1 MNAET
6 TGRGPI
12 ARFPDTEYEPVRP
25 SRLLTAAHDRFCRF
39 HRAVS
44 GLTFG
49 IKSQSRARNHKRAI
63 WAQNAARSMS

>member
-1 MNAET
+1 MNTET

-12 ARFPDTEYEPVRP
+12 ARFADTEYDPVRP
-25 SRLLTAAHDRFCRF
+25 SRLMLAEHDRFCRF
-39 HRAVS
+39 HRAVA

-63 WAQNAARSMS
+63 WAQNASRVLS